1 MTEQPN
7 HPNASVLVQETREL
21 FTKQF
26 GGAPEAISQAPGRV
40 EILGNHTDYN
50 GGHVLTVAIDRTIA
64 IAGSRN
70 DSDVVRVFSNVIGEM
85 TEFPIHSLKHDDA
98 SPWTDYV
105 KGVADQVQKLG
116 VTLGGFDAVICGD
129 LPIGAGVSSSAA
141 LETSTALLLKALF
154 PYDIEPMELAQLCR
168 RAENEFVGMPC
179 GLLDQFTSTFGKDN
193 AMLWLD
199 CDTLEHE
206 AFVMPTPAPKIV
218 LCHSGVKHKL
228 VEGEYKSR
236 RDQCV
241 EAARVLG
248 EKTGKSPRFLRD
260 ITYEEF
266 LQYQSELKPVVQR
279 RAQHIM
285 EENRRVLAGVEALKS
300 GDLVQL
306 GKCIF
311 ESHASSRDLFENTC
325 PELDI
330 LIEEAKQ
337 IAGCYGAKMTGGGF
351 GGATVNLI
359 EASKI
364 DAFTKTITARYKDRT
379 GLSCNPMICEAA
391 SGARILDC

>member
-1 MTEQPN
+1 MTQPN
-7 HPNASVLVQETREL
+7 NSKNLIQDTHDLYTQ
-21 FTKQF
+21 QF
-26 GGAPEAISQAPGRV
+26 GGAPQTISQAPGRV

-70 DSDVVRVFSNVIGEM
+70 GSDSVCVYSNVMGES
-85 TEFPIHSLKHDDA
+85 TKFSINDLNHDEA
-98 SPWTDYV
+98 SPWADYV
-105 KGVADQVQKLG
+105 KGVAEQVQKLG
-116 VTLGGFDAVICGD
+116 VTLGGFHAVICGD

-154 PYDIEPMELAQLCR
+154 PYDIEPMALAQLCR

-179 GLLDQFTSTFGKDN
+179 GLLDQFTSTFGKEN

-206 AFVMPTPAPKIV
+206 AYIMPQPAPKIV
-218 LCHSGVKHKL
+218 LCHSGVKHQL

-248 EKTGKSPRFLRD
+248 EKTNKQPRFLRD
-260 ITYEEF
+260 IPYEEF
-266 LQYQSELKPVVQR
+266 LQHKDSLEPVVQM

-285 EENRRVLAGVEALKS
+285 EENIRVLKGVEALRQ
-300 GDLVQL
+300 GDLVTL
-306 GKCIF
+306 GECIF
-311 ESHASSRDLFENTC
+311 QSHASSKDLFENTC

-330 LIEEAKQ
+330 LIEEAKT
-337 IAGCYGAKMTGGGF
+337 IPGCYGAKMTGGGF
-351 GGATVNLI
+351 GGATVNLV
-359 EASKI
+359 EAAKI
-364 DAFTKTITARYKDRT
+364 DDFTQTIKTRYKERA
-379 GLSCNPMICEAA
+379 GLSCDPMICEAA
-391 SGARILDC
+391 SGAHIVNS

>member
-1 MTEQPN
+1 MTEQPKSTN
-7 HPNASVLVQETREL
+7 LVRQTREL
-21 FTKQF
+21 FAKQF
-26 GGAPEAISQAPGRV
+26 GGAPQAVCQAPGRV

-50 GGHVLTVAIDRTIA
+50 GGHVLTVAIDRTIV

-70 DSDVVRVFSNVIGEM
+70 ESGNANIYSNVIGAAA
-85 TEFPIHSLKHDDA
+85 EFPVASLQHDDA
-98 SPWTDYV
+98 SPWADYV
-105 KGVADQVQKLG
+105 KGVADQAQKLG
-116 VTLGGFDAVICGD
+116 AAIGGFNAVICGD

-154 PYDIEPMELAQLCR
+154 PYEIEPMALAQLCR

-179 GLLDQFTSTFGKDN
+179 GLLDQFTSTFGKEN

-236 RDQCV
+236 REQCE
-241 EAARVLG
+241 EAARILG
-248 EKTGKSPRFLRD
+248 EKTGKTPRFLRD

-266 LQYQSELKPVVQR
+266 LRYKADLKPVVQR

-285 EENRRVLAGVEALKS
+285 EENRRVLAGVEALKN
-300 GDLVQL
+300 GDLVKL
-306 GKCIF
+306 GQCIF

-325 PELDI
+325 PELDV
-330 LIEEAKQ
+330 LIEEAKTVP
-337 IAGCYGAKMTGGGF
+337 GCYGAKMTGGGF

-359 EASKI
+359 EADKI
-364 DAFTKTITARYKDRT
+364 DSFTSTIKARYKERT
-379 GLSCNPMICEAA
+379 GMSCDPMICEAA
-391 SGARILDC
+391 SGARILE